1 MNDTITYLDRLREKA
16 GSDDVGVWQSY
27 GKGATVKEH
36 PDGGR
41 ELRLVMTTDGVDLD
55 GDIVDPAGADWSYW
69 EKTGLPV
76 YLDHQYSFDMVVGHG
91 RRGTLKM
98 QPMGGG
104 LSGWTVTA
112 GLLKSERGD
121 AIMAVAREMGQIGCS
136 IGFQAQDSR
145 APSTE
150 EAKRVGVAGTKARRC
165 ITKWMGIELSLTAM
179 PCNPMAGG
187 SLSPEAKRVINEL
200 DRLVTKGIISKSAA
214 YSLGL
219 PAPTKLASTS
229 KRIVRYVR

>member
-1 MNDTITYLDRLREKA
+1 MNDTTYLDRLKEKTGA
-16 GSDDVGVWQSY
+16 SDVGVWQTF
-27 GKGATVKEH
+27 GKGASIKEH

-69 EKTGLPV
+69 EKTGMPV
-76 YLDHQYSFDMVVGHG
+76 YMDHKYSFETLVGKG
-91 RRGTLKM
+91 RAGTLKM
-98 QPMGGG
+98 VPMGAG

-112 GLLKSERGD
+112 GLMKTPQGD
-121 AIMAVAREMGQIGCS
+121 LVATITRELGGQIGCS
-136 IGFQAQDSR
+136 IGFQAIESR
-145 APSTE
+145 SPSTE

-187 SLSPEAKRVINEL
+187 TLTPEAKRVVNEL
-200 DRLVTKGIISKSAA
+200 DRLVTKGIITKSQAFA
-214 YSLGL
+214 LGL
-219 PAPTKLASTS
+219 PEHKTKP
-229 KRIVRYVR
+229 KRIIYVG

>member
-1 MNDTITYLDRLREKA
+1 MNNMTTYLDSLREKC
-16 GSDDVGVWQSY
+16 GSDDVSVWHSF
-27 GKGATVKEH
+27 GKGVTVTEH
-36 PDGGR
+36 KNGGR
-41 ELRLVMTTDGVDLD
+41 ELNLVMTTDGVDLD
-55 GDIVDPAGADWSYW
+55 GDIVQPEGGTWDYW
-69 EKTGLPV
+69 TMRGMPV
-76 YLDHQYSFDMVVGHG
+76 FLDHVYTWNMVVGHG

-104 LSGWTVTA
+104 LSGWSVKA
-112 GLLKSERGD
+112 GIFNNEQGD
-121 AIMAVAREMGQIGCS
+121 AIMTVAREMGQVGCS
-136 IGFQAQDSR
+136 IGFQAQESR

-150 EAKRVGVAGTKARRC
+150 EAKRVGIAGTTARRC